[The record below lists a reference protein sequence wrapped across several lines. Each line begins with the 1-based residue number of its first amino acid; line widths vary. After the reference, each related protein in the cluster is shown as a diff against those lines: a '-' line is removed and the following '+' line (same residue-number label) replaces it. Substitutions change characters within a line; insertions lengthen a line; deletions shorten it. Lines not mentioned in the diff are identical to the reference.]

1 MDLVERREWL
11 ESKLGRKLPDPVW
24 NELVGE
30 KRAWTG
36 DMTWDEEEML
46 AGDARSY
53 LRARRRG
60 ARDPNSDGRGRTRL
74 AFLRNEH
81 WLRREVF
88 AVCIAAMANE
98 HPEVRAF
105 REEVLGESFPLTYG
119 EALRF
124 VDEDGRVRIDAP
136 YGRRLADLVKTLA
149 ETYSWDAEDA
159 SWFVLTARYLPLL
172 PTFGVQTNVTRY
184 GQGPKLG
191 TITLTVE
198 AWLPVEI
205 VAQRYQDAQR
215 RLLGKAPRQVT
226 PGRLRLLMFVETRG
240 KDMSWRKRM
249 DLWNQSEASREKER
263 YEDVRNFRKAY
274 MQVRALVLE
283 PEYISAERNKLAA
296 RIARRCRIQ
305 NELTS
310 RWPNIEPDIDF
321 VR

>member
-11 ESKLGRKLPDPVW
+11 ESELGHKLPDAVW

-30 KRAWTG
+30 KRVWSG

-46 AGDARSY
+46 LGDAMSY
-53 LRARRRG
+53 LRVWRRS
-60 ARDPNSDGRGRTRL
+60 AHDPNSEGRGRTRS

-81 WLRREVF
+81 WVRREVF

-105 REEVLGESFPLTYG
+105 REEVLGELFPLPYG

-136 YGRRLADLVKTLA
+136 YGRRLADLCNTLA
-149 ETYSWDAEDA
+149 KTYLWEAEDA

-172 PTFGVQTNVTRY
+172 PTFGVETNVMRY
-184 GQGPKLG
+184 EHGPKLG

-215 RLLGKAPRQVT
+215 RLLGKKPRHVT
-226 PGRLRLLMFVETRG
+226 PGRLRLLRFVETRG
-240 KDMSWRKRM
+240 RDLSWRKRM
-249 DLWNQSEASREKER
+249 ELWNQSEASSENER

-274 MQVRALVLE
+274 LQVRALVLE
-283 PEYISAERNKLAA
+283 PNYISAERNKRAS
-296 RIARRCRIQ
+296 RIARRRRIQ

-310 RWPNIEPDIDF
+310 RGPNIEPDIDF
-321 VR
+321 AR

>member
-11 ESKLGRKLPDPVW
+11 ESALGRELPDPVW
-24 NELVGE
+24 NELVRE
-30 KRAWTG
+30 KRVWAG

-46 AGDARSY
+46 VGDAESY

-60 ARDPNSDGRGRTRL
+60 AHDPNSDRRSLTPS

-98 HPEVRAF
+98 HPEMRAF
-105 REEVLGESFPLTYG
+105 REEILGELFPLTYG

-136 YGRRLADLVKTLA
+136 DGRRLAELVKTLA
-149 ETYSWDAEDA
+149 DTYSWEAEDA

-172 PTFGVQTNVTRY
+172 PTFGVETNVTRH
-184 GQGPKLG
+184 GHGPKLG

-205 VAQRYQDAQR
+205 VAQRYQYAQR
-215 RLLGKAPRQVT
+215 RLIGKTPRHVT
-226 PGRLRLLMFVETRG
+226 PGRLRLLRLVETKG
-240 KDMSWRKRM
+240 KELSWRKRM
-249 DLWNQSEASREKER
+249 DLWNQSEASSKEER

-274 MQVRALVLE
+274 KQVRALVLE
-283 PEYISAERNKLAA
+283 PEYISAERNKRAS
-296 RIARRCRIQ
+296 RIARRRRIQ

-310 RWPNIEPDIDF
+310 RGPNIEPDIDF

>member
-11 ESKLGRKLPDPVW
+11 KSKLGRKLPNAVW

-30 KRAWTG
+30 KRAWKG

-46 AGDARSY
+46 VGDARSY

-105 REEVLGESFPLTYG
+105 REEILGESFPLTYG

-124 VDEDGRVRIDAP
+124 VDEDGRVRIDEP
-136 YGRRLADLVKTLA
+136 YGWRLADLVKTLA

-159 SWFVLTARYLPLL
+159 SWFVLSARYLPLL
-172 PTFGVQTNVTRY
+172 PTFGVDTNVMRY
-184 GQGPKLG
+184 EHGPKLG

-215 RLLGKAPRQVT
+215 RLLGKTPRHVT
-226 PGRLRLLMFVETRG
+226 PGRLRLLRFVETRG
-240 KDMSWRKRM
+240 KGWSWRKRM
-249 DLWNQSEASREKER
+249 DLWNQSEASSETER
-263 YEDVRNFRKAY
+263 YEDVRNFRRAY
-274 MQVRALVLE
+274 LQVRALVLE
-283 PEYISAERNKLAA
+283 PKYISAERNKLAA
-296 RIARRCRIQ
+296 RIARRRRIQ

-310 RWPNIEPDIDF
+310 RGPDIEPDIDF
-321 VR
+321 AR

>member
-11 ESKLGRKLPDPVW
+11 ESKLGRKLPDAVW

-30 KRAWTG
+30 KLVWAG
-36 DMTWDEEEML
+36 DMTWDEEEKVL
-46 AGDARSY
+46 GDAESY
-53 LRARRRG
+53 LRVWRRG
-60 ARDPNSDGRGRTRL
+60 ARDPNSDGRGSTPS
-74 AFLRNEH
+74 AFLSNQH

-105 REEVLGESFPLTYG
+105 REEILGELFPLTYG

-149 ETYSWDAEDA
+149 ETYSWEAEDA
-159 SWFVLTARYLPLL
+159 SWFVLSARYLPLL
-172 PTFGVQTNVTRY
+172 PTFGLETNVTRY
-184 GQGPKLG
+184 EHGPKLG

-215 RLLGKAPRQVT
+215 RLLGKTPRHVT
-226 PGRLRLLMFVETRG
+226 PGRLRLLRLVDTRG
-240 KDMSWRKRM
+240 KDLSWRKRM
-249 DLWNQSEASREKER
+249 DLWNQSEASSKEER

-283 PEYISAERNKLAA
+283 PEYISAQRNKLAA
-296 RIARRCRIQ
+296 RDARRRRIQ
-305 NELTS
+305 NELTN
-310 RWPNIEPDIDF
+310 RGPDIEPDIDF

>member
-1 MDLVERREWL
+1 MDLNERREWL
-11 ESKLGRKLPDPVW
+11 EAKLGRKLPDAVW

-30 KRAWTG
+30 KRVWPG
-36 DMTWDEEEML
+36 DMTWDEEEL
-46 AGDARSY
+46 LVGDAMSY
-53 LRARRRG
+53 LRARRG
-60 ARDPNSDGRGRTRL
+60 GVRDPNSDGRGRTRS

-105 REEVLGESFPLTYG
+105 REEALGELFPLTYG
-119 EALRF
+119 GALRF

-136 YGRRLADLVKTLA
+136 DGRRLADLVKTLA
-149 ETYSWDAEDA
+149 ETYSWEAEDA
-159 SWFVLTARYLPLL
+159 SWFVLSARYLPLL
-172 PTFGVQTNVTRY
+172 PTFGVETKVTRY
-184 GQGPKLG
+184 GHGPKLG

-226 PGRLRLLMFVETRG
+226 PGRLRLLKFVETRG
-240 KDMSWRKRM
+240 KDWSWRKRM
-249 DLWNQSEASREKER
+249 AVWNQSEASSKEER

-274 MQVRALVLE
+274 MQIRELVLE
-283 PEYISAERNKLAA
+283 PEYISVERNERAS
-296 RIARRCRIQ
+296 RIARRRRIQ

-310 RWPNIEPDIDF
+310 PGPDIEPDIDF
-321 VR
+321 IR

>member
-1 MDLVERREWL
+1 VM
-11 ESKLGRKLPDPVW
+11 PCP
-24 NELVGE
+24 
-30 KRAWTG
+30 T
-36 DMTWDEEEML
+36 
-46 AGDARSY
+46 Y
-53 LRARRRG
+53 ARRGG
-60 ARDPNSDGRGRTRL
+60 ARDPNSDGRSLTSS

-105 REEVLGESFPLTYG
+105 REEILGELFPLTYG
-119 EALRF
+119 GALRF

-136 YGRRLADLVKTLA
+136 YGRRLADVVKTLA
-149 ETYSWDAEDA
+149 ETYSWEAEDA
-159 SWFVLTARYLPLL
+159 SWFVLSARYLPRL
-172 PTFGVQTNVTRY
+172 PTFGVETNVTRY
-184 GQGPKLG
+184 EHGPKLG

-205 VAQRYQDAQR
+205 VAQRYQYAQR
-215 RLLGKAPRQVT
+215 RLLGKTPRHVT
-226 PGRLRLLMFVETRG
+226 PRRLRLLRFVETSG
-240 KDMSWRKRM
+240 KDWSWRKRM
-249 DLWNQSEASREKER
+249 ALWNQSEASSKKER

-283 PEYISAERNKLAA
+283 PKYISAERNKLAA
-296 RIARRCRIQ
+296 RDARRRRIQ

-310 RWPNIEPDIDF
+310 RGPNIEPDIDF

>member
-1 MDLVERREWL
+1 MDLDERRKWL
-11 ESKLGRKLPDPVW
+11 ESELGRKLPNAVW

-30 KRAWTG
+30 KRVWTG

-46 AGDARSY
+46 VGDAESY
-53 LRARRRG
+53 LRARRGG
-60 ARDPNSDGRGRTRL
+60 ARDPNSDGRGLTRS

-105 REEVLGESFPLTYG
+105 REEILGELFPLTYG
-119 EALRF
+119 GALRF

-136 YGRRLADLVKTLA
+136 YGRRLADLVKTVA
-149 ETYSWDAEDA
+149 ETYSWEAEDA

-172 PTFGVQTNVTRY
+172 PTFGVETNVTRY
-184 GQGPKLG
+184 GHGPKLG

-205 VAQRYQDAQR
+205 VEQRYQDTQR

-240 KDMSWRKRM
+240 KDWSWRKRM
-249 DLWNQSEASREKER
+249 ALWNQSEASSKKER
-263 YEDVRNFRKAY
+263 YEDVRNIRKAY

-283 PEYISAERNKLAA
+283 PKYISAERNKRAS
-296 RIARRCRIQ
+296 RDARRRRIQ

-310 RWPNIEPDIDF
+310 RGPNIEPDIDF

>member
-1 MDLVERREWL
+1 
-11 ESKLGRKLPDPVW
+11 
-24 NELVGE
+24 
-30 KRAWTG
+30 
-36 DMTWDEEEML
+36 
-46 AGDARSY
+46 
-53 LRARRRG
+53 
-60 ARDPNSDGRGRTRL
+60 
-74 AFLRNEH
+74 LRNQH

-105 REEVLGESFPLTYG
+105 REEILGELFPLTYG
-119 EALRF
+119 GALRF

-159 SWFVLTARYLPLL
+159 SWFVLSARYLPLL
-172 PTFGVQTNVTRY
+172 RTFGVETNVTRY
-184 GQGPKLG
+184 EDGPRLG

-205 VAQRYQDAQR
+205 VAQRYQDTQR
-215 RLLGKAPRQVT
+215 RMLGKRPHAVGRQ
-226 PGRLRLLMFVETRG
+226 RLRLLWFVETMG
-240 KDMSWRKRM
+240 KDLSWRKRM
-249 DLWNQSEASREKER
+249 DLWNQSEASSKKEL

-283 PEYISAERNKLAA
+283 PEYISAERNKRAS
-296 RIARRCRIQ
+296 RIARRRRIR

-310 RWPNIEPDIDF
+310 RGPNIEPDIDF

>member
-1 MDLVERREWL
+1 MYEMDWV
-11 ESKLGRKLPDPVW
+11 D
-24 NELVGE
+24 
-30 KRAWTG
+30 
-36 DMTWDEEEML
+36 EEML
-46 AGDARSY
+46 VGDALSY
-53 LRARRRG
+53 LRVWRRG
-60 ARDPNSDGRGRTRL
+60 ARDPNSDGRGLTRT

-88 AVCIAAMANE
+88 AVCIAAMGNE

-105 REEVLGESFPLTYG
+105 RDEILGELFPLTYDG
-119 EALRF
+119 ALRF
-124 VDEDGRVRIDAP
+124 VDEDGCVRIDAP
-136 YGRRLADLVKTLA
+136 YRRRLADLVKTLA
-149 ETYSWDAEDA
+149 ETYSWEAEDA

-172 PTFGVQTNVTRY
+172 PTFGVETNVTRY
-184 GQGPKLG
+184 GHGPKLG

-283 PEYISAERNKLAA
+283 PKYISAERNKRAS
-296 RIARRCRIQ
+296 RIARRRRIQ

-310 RWPNIEPDIDF
+310 RGPDIEPDIDF

>member
-30 KRAWTG
+30 KHVWAG
-36 DMTWDEEEML
+36 DMDWVDEEML
-46 AGDARSY
+46 VGDAMSY
-53 LRARRRG
+53 LRVWRRG
-60 ARDPNSDGRGRTRL
+60 ARDPNSDGRHLTRT
-74 AFLRNEH
+74 AFLRNQH

-88 AVCIAAMANE
+88 AVCIAARANE

-105 REEVLGESFPLTYG
+105 REEALGESFPLTYDG
-119 EALRF
+119 ALRF

-149 ETYSWDAEDA
+149 ETYSWEAEDA
-159 SWFVLTARYLPLL
+159 SWFVLSARYLPFL
-172 PTFGVQTNVTRY
+172 PTFGVETNVTRY
-184 GQGPKLG
+184 GHGPKLG

-205 VAQRYQDAQR
+205 VAQRYQDTQR
-215 RLLGKAPRQVT
+215 RVLGKAPRQVT
-226 PGRLRLLMFVETRG
+226 PGRLRLLMFVERRG
-240 KDMSWRKRM
+240 KDLSWRKRM
-249 DLWNQSEASREKER
+249 DLWNQSEASSKEER
-263 YEDVRNFRKAY
+263 YKDVRNFRKAY

-283 PEYISAERNKLAA
+283 PNYISAERNKRAS
-296 RIARRCRIQ
+296 RDGRRRRIQ

-310 RWPNIEPDIDF
+310 RWPDIDF

>member
-11 ESKLGRKLPDPVW
+11 ESQLGRKLPYPVW
-24 NELVGE
+24 NELVRQ
-30 KRAWTG
+30 KKVWTG

-46 AGDARSY
+46 AGDAMSY

-60 ARDPNSDGRGRTRL
+60 ARDPNSDGRGPTRS

-105 REEVLGESFPLTYG
+105 REEILGELFPLTCG
-119 EALRF
+119 GALRF

-136 YGRRLADLVKTLA
+136 YGRSLADLVKTMA
-149 ETYSWDAEDA
+149 ETYLWDAEDA
-159 SWFVLTARYLPLL
+159 SWFVLSARYLPLF
-172 PTFGVQTNVTRY
+172 PTFGVETNVTRY
-184 GQGPKLG
+184 GHGPKLG

-205 VAQRYQDAQR
+205 VAQRYQDTQR
-215 RLLGKAPRQVT
+215 RLLGKTPRQVT
-226 PGRLRLLMFVETRG
+226 PERLRLLMFVETRG
-240 KDMSWRKRM
+240 KQLSWRKRM
-249 DLWNQSEASREKER
+249 DLWNQSEASSKKER

-274 MQVRALVLE
+274 MQVRARVLE
-283 PEYISAERNKLAA
+283 PEYISAERNKRAS
-296 RIARRCRIQ
+296 RDARRRRIER
-305 NELTS
+305 ELTS
-310 RWPNIEPDIDF
+310 RGPDIEPDIDF

>member
-1 MDLVERREWL
+1 MDLAERRERL
-11 ESKLGRKLPDPVW
+11 ESQLERELPDPVC

-30 KRAWTG
+30 KRVWTG
-36 DMTWDEEEML
+36 DMDWVDEEML
-46 AGDARSY
+46 VGDALSY
-53 LRARRRG
+53 LRVWRRG
-60 ARDPNSDGRGRTRL
+60 ARDPNSDGRGRTRSAL
-74 AFLRNEH
+74 LSNEH

-105 REEVLGESFPLTYG
+105 RDEILGELFPLTYDG
-119 EALRF
+119 ALRF
-124 VDEDGRVRIDAP
+124 VDEVGCVRIDAP
-136 YGRRLADLVKTLA
+136 YRRRLADLVKTLA
-149 ETYSWDAEDA
+149 ETYSWEAEDA
-159 SWFVLTARYLPLL
+159 SWFVLSARFLPLL
-172 PTFGVQTNVTRY
+172 PTFGVETNVTRY
-184 GQGPKLG
+184 GHGPKLG

-283 PEYISAERNKLAA
+283 PNYISAERNKRAS
-296 RIARRCRIQ
+296 RIARRRRIQ

-310 RWPNIEPDIDF
+310 RGPHYEPDIDF
-321 VR
+321 AR

>member
-1 MDLVERREWL
+1 MDLAERREWL
-11 ESKLGRKLPDPVW
+11 ESQLERELPDAVW
-24 NELVGE
+24 TELVGE

-46 AGDARSY
+46 VGDAESY

-60 ARDPNSDGRGRTRL
+60 ARDPNSDGRGLTRS

-105 REEVLGESFPLTYG
+105 REEILGESFPLTYG
-119 EALRF
+119 GALRF
-124 VDEDGRVRIDAP
+124 VDEDGRVRLDAP
-136 YGRRLADLVKTLA
+136 DGRRLADLVKTLA
-149 ETYSWDAEDA
+149 ETYSWEAEDA
-159 SWFVLTARYLPLL
+159 SWFVLSARYLPFL
-172 PTFGVQTNVTRY
+172 PTFGVETNVTRY
-184 GQGPKLG
+184 GHGPKLG

-198 AWLPVEI
+198 AWLPVEV
-205 VAQRYQDAQR
+205 VAQRYQDTQR
-215 RLLGKAPRQVT
+215 RVLGKTPRQVT

-249 DLWNQSEASREKER
+249 ALWNQSEASSKEER
-263 YEDVRNFRKAY
+263 YKDVRNFRKAY

-283 PEYISAERNKLAA
+283 PNYISAERNKRAS
-296 RIARRCRIQ
+296 RIARRRRIE

-310 RWPNIEPDIDF
+310 RWPDIDF

>member
-1 MDLVERREWL
+1 MDLVERRERL
-11 ESKLGRKLPDPVW
+11 ESQLGRELPDPVW

-30 KRAWTG
+30 KSVWAG

-46 AGDARSY
+46 VGDAMSY
-53 LRARRRG
+53 LRMWRGG
-60 ARDPNSDGRGRTRL
+60 ARDPNSDGRGLTRT

-81 WLRREVF
+81 SLRREVF

-105 REEVLGESFPLTYG
+105 REEILGESFPLTYG

-136 YGRRLADLVKTLA
+136 DGRRLADLVKTLA
-149 ETYSWDAEDA
+149 ETYSWEAEDA
-159 SWFVLTARYLPLL
+159 SWFVLSARYLPLL
-172 PTFGVQTNVTRY
+172 STFGVETNVTRY
-184 GQGPKLG
+184 EHGPKLG

-205 VAQRYQDAQR
+205 VAQRFQYAQR
-215 RLLGKAPRQVT
+215 RLLGKTPRHVT
-226 PGRLRLLMFVETRG
+226 PRRLRLLMFVETRG
-240 KDMSWRKRM
+240 KDWSWRKRM
-249 DLWNQSEASREKER
+249 ALWNQSEASRKEER

-283 PEYISAERNKLAA
+283 PKYISAERNELAA
-296 RIARRCRIQ
+296 RIARRRRIQ

-310 RWPNIEPDIDF
+310 RWPDIEPDIDF

>member
-11 ESKLGRKLPDPVW
+11 ESQLGRELPDAVW

-30 KRAWTG
+30 KRVWTG
-36 DMTWDEEEML
+36 DMTWDDEEML
-46 AGDARSY
+46 VGDAESY
-53 LRARRRG
+53 LRARRGG
-60 ARDPNSDGRGRTRL
+60 ARDPNSDGRGLTRSTL
-74 AFLRNEH
+74 LRNEH

-105 REEVLGESFPLTYG
+105 REEILGELFPLTYDG
-119 EALRF
+119 ALRF

-136 YGRRLADLVKTLA
+136 DGRRLTDLVKTLA
-149 ETYSWDAEDA
+149 ETYSWEAEDA
-159 SWFVLTARYLPLL
+159 SWFVLSARYLPLL
-172 PTFGVQTNVTRY
+172 PTFGVETNVTRY
-184 GQGPKLG
+184 EHGPKLG

-205 VAQRYQDAQR
+205 VAQRYQYAQR
-215 RLLGKAPRQVT
+215 RLLGKTPRHVT
-226 PGRLRLLMFVETRG
+226 PGRLRLLRFVETRG
-240 KDMSWRKRM
+240 KYWSWRKRM
-249 DLWNQSEASREKER
+249 ALWNQSEASSKKER

-283 PEYISAERNKLAA
+283 PKYISAERNELAS
-296 RIARRCRIQ
+296 RIARRRRIQ

-310 RWPNIEPDIDF
+310 RGPDIEPDIDF